1 MPIVFNVKIAI
12 CLIFTANTR
21 LSFHQQS
28 PVTMC
33 TPPLL
38 SRACTRTRTV
48 GAPAVSS
55 YASEAKRKRNKIHHV
70 GRLIVN
76 ETT

>member
-12 CLIFTANTR
+12 CLIFTATTR

-28 PVTMC
+28 PVAMC
-33 TPPLL
+33 VHLPSCPGH
-38 SRACTRTRTV
+38 ACIRV

-55 YASEAKRKRNKIHHV
+55 YASEAKRKRKEIHFV
-70 GRLIVN
+70 GR
-76 ETT
+76 